1 MLSIIVINKYILV
14 SKSIYL
20 FIAVVYTR

>member
-1 MLSIIVINKYILV
+1 MSMRQYGMFKENIV

-20 FIAVVYTR
+20 F